1 MVYVMRNGRRVIAA
15 LSFLLL
21 CCGVHVHAQRVAVK
35 TNALGWLTASP
46 NVEAEFV
53 LGSHVSLNM
62 GIAAN
67 PISTDNFKTTFTHFQ
82 PEVRYWLNRPMV
94 SHFLGITA
102 FVNNFDMMVKD
113 VHHKGDAYAAG
124 LTYGYAWVLGDHW
137 NIEATAGV
145 GVLRYRQF
153 KYDKG
158 TPKPG
163 AVNDSKTTIAHY
175 LGRRQ
180 RQMCIRDSIRPTDPR
195 AGAYHKPAGKK
206 CSECK
211 CVESGQ

>member
-1 MVYVMRNGRRVIAA
+1 MPSLV
-15 LSFLLL
+15 
-21 CCGVHVHAQRVAVK
+21 
-35 TNALGWLTASP
+35 
-46 NVEAEFV
+46 
-53 LGSHVSLNM
+53 GSEM
-62 GIAAN
+62 CIRDR
-67 PISTDNFKTTFTHFQ
+67 ISTDNFKTTFTHFQ

-158 TPKPG
+158 LSLIHISEPTRLG
-163 AVNDSKTTIAHY
+163 MISYAVFCLKKKKKTTDVVAGSIAERVREKRH
-175 LGRRQ
+175 
-180 RQMCIRDSIRPTDPR
+180 IT
-195 AGAYHKPAGKK
+195 
-206 CSECK
+206 
-211 CVESGQ
+211 

>member
-113 VHHKGDAYAAG
+113 GAG
-124 LTYGYAWVLGDHW
+124 RSCVSIGQTGGVWIRMG
-137 NIEATAGV
+137 AGRSLEHRSNCRS
-145 GVLRYRQF
+145 G
-153 KYDKG
+153 
-158 TPKPG
+158 
-163 AVNDSKTTIAHY
+163 
-175 LGRRQ
+175 
-180 RQMCIRDSIRPTDPR
+180 
-195 AGAYHKPAGKK
+195 
-206 CSECK
+206 
-211 CVESGQ
+211 CVALPSV

>member
-1 MVYVMRNGRRVIAA
+1 MVYVMRNGRRVIVA

-21 CCGVHVHAQRVAVK
+21 CCGVHVHAQRVDVK

-53 LGSHVSLNM
+53 LGSHVSLNI

-102 FVNNFDMMVKD
+102 FVNNFNMMVKD

-124 LTYGYAWVLGDHW
+124 LTYGYVWVLGDHW

-158 TPKPG
+158 IP
-163 AVNDSKTTIAHY
+163 
-175 LGRRQ
+175 
-180 RQMCIRDSIRPTDPR
+180 
-195 AGAYHKPAGKK
+195 
-206 CSECK
+206 
-211 CVESGQ
+211 

>member
-53 LGSHVSLNM
+53 LGSHVSLNI

-124 LTYGYAWVLGDHW
+124 LTYGYAWVLGDHGTSKQLPEW
-137 NIEATAGV
+137 VCCATV
-145 GVLRYRQF
+145 SLSMIRVLRNR
-153 KYDKG
+153 
-158 TPKPG
+158 
-163 AVNDSKTTIAHY
+163 VRSTIV
-175 LGRRQ
+175 
-180 RQMCIRDSIRPTDPR
+180 RPPLHLSNWGYPLFILFDNE
-195 AGAYHKPAGKK
+195 H
-206 CSECK
+206 
-211 CVESGQ
+211 

>member
-1 MVYVMRNGRRVIAA
+1 MVYVMRNGRRVIVA

-53 LGSHVSLNM
+53 LGSHVSLNI

-94 SHFLGITA
+94 
-102 FVNNFDMMVKD
+102 
-113 VHHKGDAYAAG
+113 HHKGDAYAAG
-124 LTYGYAWVLGDHW
+124 LTYGYVWVLGDHW

-163 AVNDSKTTIAHY
+163 AVNDSKTTIAPVK
-175 LGRRQ
+175 LGVSFVYI
-180 RQMCIRDSIRPTDPR
+180 IR
-195 AGAYHKPAGKK
+195 
-206 CSECK
+206 
-211 CVESGQ
+211 

>member
-1 MVYVMRNGRRVIAA
+1 MVYVMRNGRRVIVA

-35 TNALGWLTASP
+35 TNALGWLTASTK
-46 NVEAEFV
+46 VEAEFV
-53 LGSHVSLNM
+53 LG
-62 GIAAN
+62 
-67 PISTDNFKTTFTHFQ
+67 THFQ
-82 PEVRYWLNRPMV
+82 PEVRYWRNRPMV

-102 FVNNFDMMVKD
+102 FVNNFNMMVKD

-124 LTYGYAWVLGDHW
+124 LTYGYVWVLGDHW

-158 TPKPG
+158 IPKPD
-163 AVNDSKTTIAHY
+163 AVNDSKPTIAPVK
-175 LGRRQ
+175 LGVSFVYI
-180 RQMCIRDSIRPTDPR
+180 IR
-195 AGAYHKPAGKK
+195 
-206 CSECK
+206 
-211 CVESGQ
+211 

>member
-102 FVNNFDMMVKD
+102 FVNNF
-113 VHHKGDAYAAG
+113 
-124 LTYGYAWVLGDHW
+124 VLGDHW

-163 AVNDSKTTIAHY
+163 AVNDSKTTIAPVK
-175 LGRRQ
+175 LGVSFVYI
-180 RQMCIRDSIRPTDPR
+180 IR
-195 AGAYHKPAGKK
+195 
-206 CSECK
+206 
-211 CVESGQ
+211 

>member
-67 PISTDNFKTTFTHFQ
+67 PISTDNFKTTF
-82 PEVRYWLNRPMV
+82 
-94 SHFLGITA
+94 
-102 FVNNFDMMVKD
+102 VNNFDMMVKD

-163 AVNDSKTTIAHY
+163 AVNDSKTTIAPVK
-175 LGRRQ
+175 LGVSFVYI
-180 RQMCIRDSIRPTDPR
+180 IR
-195 AGAYHKPAGKK
+195 
-206 CSECK
+206 
-211 CVESGQ
+211 